1 MFGLYTKPFP
11 PITTDYLTNYQWSNV
26 SDVQKLL
33 IKPRSAIRES
43 WKERQIWYRGHNQ
56 GSVGL
61 DDLGRGRSE
70 HVIGREPG
78 GRKLLN
84 CGTFE
89 DVDVL
94 RWPGYNISLNFGS
107 LLKPLCNL
115 HNIMAQ
121 AIGLIKIAFW
131 NCKEPF
137 RYALEKVWNPNQL
150 MFTLSR
156 LKTLCSLKSHL
167 YTLVVSVLRLA

>member
-26 SDVQKLL
+26 SDDQKLL

-43 WKERQIWYRGHNQ
+43 WKEKQTWYRGHNQ
-56 GSVGL
+56 GFVGL
-61 DDLGRGRSE
+61 DNLGRG
-70 HVIGREPG
+70 IGRGPG

-94 RWPGYNISLNFGS
+94 RRPGYNISLNFGS

-115 HNIMAQ
+115 HNIMVQ
-121 AIGLIKIAFW
+121 AIGTGYMVQAINKNSFLKLQRTLKVCSWKSVEPLLIGVY
-131 NCKEPF
+131 P
-137 RYALEKVWNPNQL
+137 Q
-150 MFTLSR
+150 
-156 LKTLCSLKSHL
+156 
-167 YTLVVSVLRLA
+167 